1 MNTYHFKVV
10 AQVREDLPE
19 KQKAF
24 IEKEIALWQEKL
36 RLYRQGETYY
46 KAGEIKGLE
55 DLLFEKI
62 PARSI

>member
-1 MNTYHFKVV
+1 M
-10 AQVREDLPE
+10 PE

-46 KAGEIKGLE
+46 KAGEIKGLD

-62 PARSI
+62 PARNI